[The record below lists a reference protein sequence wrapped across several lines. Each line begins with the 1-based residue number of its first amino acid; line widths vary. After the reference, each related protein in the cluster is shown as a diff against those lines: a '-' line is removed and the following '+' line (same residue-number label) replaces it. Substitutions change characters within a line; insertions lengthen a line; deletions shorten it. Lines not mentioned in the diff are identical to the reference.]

1 MSLLGNL
8 GDGLI
13 DEVFN
18 DELQKAIVD
27 ELNKNINIPIIGEDT
42 EEKILNAIYDTV
54 EGAVKAAIKKASA
67 K

>member
-27 ELNKNINIPIIGEDT
+27 ELNKNVNIPIIGEDT

-54 EGAVKAAIKKASA
+54 EGAVKAAIKKAL
-67 K
+67 

>member
-42 EEKILNAIYDTV
+42 EEKILNAKIV
-54 EGAVKAAIKKASA
+54 LVRKKIGWQ
-67 K
+67 

>member
-54 EGAVKAAIKKASA
+54 EGAVKAAIKKAL
-67 K
+67 

>member
-54 EGAVKAAIKKASA
+54 EGAVKAAVKKAL
-67 K
+67 